1 MELSQ
6 QSIHDVIHP
15 TAAFTDESE
24 SVWQQSNASTASTAI
39 HAAKETSWEESP
51 LNPKNRIDSLEAL
64 ERPLWRIDG
73 CTAFGTQ
80 FYAVPLF
87 VESIPPFRID
97 VFIPEPATISPE
109 LRSVLDMDVAFYTRD
124 ASRISQ
130 LGVTQH
136 VLRLLQYW
144 TSTLDDARQIYQNVP
159 FGSRIVFNNL
169 PKHVS
174 QVRVSIAPTY
184 YLERQMLSVSSF
196 QAFWGAHVE
205 LPRTVDIHDV
215 VYLSQLHDSVC
226 LVGYEGKTWIFKAL
240 TSYTKYL
247 YHELRQLLSIKSHP
261 NIVARPVHLI
271 TKKCSFGSKTA
282 VIGFTLE
289 LHVHGSLRDLI
300 PFLEV
305 HDQVSLAD
313 KAKWSVQ
320 LCSALVHLRETCRI
334 FYPDLR
340 LDNIVL
346 SESGDVVMVD
356 FEQRGVW
363 CEFAAPEVNAIEY
376 VRLLAIDDEIPSDIR
391 DRYADMLTS
400 MLPAWEEMGQGEDY
414 AWPSEGYNVPWACLT
429 PKEQEA
435 CEVYM
440 LGRVLWCIFES
451 NSAPQRAAVWL
462 SYRWE
467 PLVEFP
473 GYTRTPPAMQ
483 HLIDRCTRGRQ
494 AGLSRLIVRRR
505 DKLVLRELEST
516 GESAAQDVQKIARDW
531 WAKEIAESEAWL
543 KERAAGMKRGDW
555 NENYYDRPSL
565 REVRDALDEFR
576 RENDLC

>member
-15 TAAFTDESE
+15 TAAFSDESIWE
-24 SVWQQSNASTASTAI
+24 QSTTSTAA
-39 HAAKETSWEESP
+39 HAARETPWEESP
-51 LNPKNRIDSLEAL
+51 LNPKNRIDSLEPPA
-64 ERPLWRIDG
+64 RPLWRIDG

-87 VESIPPFRID
+87 MESIPPFRID
-97 VFIPEPATISPE
+97 VFIPEPATLSAE

-144 TSTLDDARQIYQNVP
+144 TSTLDDPRQIYQNIP

-169 PKHVS
+169 PKDVS
-174 QVRVSIAPTY
+174 QVQVCIAPTY
-184 YLERQMLSVSSF
+184 YLERQMLSVASF
-196 QAFWGAHVE
+196 ESFWGSHLD
-205 LPRTVDIHDV
+205 LPPTVDIHDV

-226 LVGYEGKTWIFKAL
+226 LIEYEGKTWIFKAL

-247 YHELRQLLSIKSHP
+247 YHELRQLLSIKAHP

-271 TKKCSFGSKTA
+271 TKKCTFGSKTA

-300 PFLEV
+300 PFLQV

-320 LCSALVHLRETCRI
+320 LASALVHLRESSRI

-346 SESGDVVMVD
+346 SGSGDVVMVD

-376 VRLLAIDDEIPSDIR
+376 VRLLAIDDEIPSHIVDK
-391 DRYADMLTS
+391 YASILTS
-400 MLPAWEEMGQGEDY
+400 MLPGWEEMGQGEDY
-414 AWPSEGYNVPWACLT
+414 VWPSEGYNVPWACLT

-473 GYTRTPPAMQ
+473 GYTRTPPAMRD
-483 HLIDRCTRGRQ
+483 LIDRCTRGRQ
-494 AGLSRLIVRRR
+494 VGLSRLIVRRR
-505 DKLVLRELEST
+505 DKLVLREFENT
-516 GESAAQDVQKIARDW
+516 GESKAKEVQKTAREW

-543 KERAAGMKRGDW
+543 KERAEGMKRGDW

-565 REVRDALDEFR
+565 REVREELDKFLKD
-576 RENDLC
+576 NNLC

>member
-15 TAAFTDESE
+15 TAAFSGESA
-24 SVWQQSNASTASTAI
+24 WKQPAASAAI
-39 HAAKETSWEESP
+39 HAAGETPWEESP
-51 LNPKNRIDSLEAL
+51 LNPKNRIDSLEAPR
-64 ERPLWRIDG
+64 RPLWRIDG

-144 TSTLDDARQIYQNVP
+144 TSTLDDARQIYQNIP

-169 PKHVS
+169 PRDVS
-174 QVRVSIAPTY
+174 QVQVSIAPTY
-184 YLERQMLSVSSF
+184 YLERQMLSTSSF
-196 QAFWGAHVE
+196 QSFWGAHVD

-226 LVGYEGKTWIFKAL
+226 LIEYEGKTWIFKAL

-247 YHELRQLLSIKSHP
+247 YHELRQLLSIKPHP
-261 NIVARPVHLI
+261 NVVARPVHLI

-282 VIGFTLE
+282 VVGFTLE
-289 LHVHGSLRDLI
+289 FHVHGSLRDLV
-300 PFLEV
+300 PFLQV

-313 KAKWSVQ
+313 KAKWSAQ
-320 LCSALVHLRETCRI
+320 LASALVHLRETSAI

-346 SESGDVVMVD
+346 SASGDVVMVD

-376 VRLLAIDDEIPSDIR
+376 VRLLAIDDEIPPDTR
-391 DRYADMLTS
+391 DKYADVLTS
-400 MLPAWEEMGQGEDY
+400 MLPGWEEMGQGEDY

-429 PKEQEA
+429 PREQEA

-473 GYTRTPPAMQ
+473 GYTRTPPAMRD
-483 HLIDRCTRGRQ
+483 LIDRCTRGRQ

-505 DKLVLRELEST
+505 DKLVLREYENT
-516 GESAAQDVQKIARDW
+516 GESTAQDVQNVARDW

-543 KERAAGMKRGDW
+543 KERAEGMKRGDW
-555 NENYYDRPSL
+555 NENYYNRPSL
-565 REVRDALDEFR
+565 REVRDELEKFR
-576 RENDLC
+576 KENQFILLS

>member
-15 TAAFTDESE
+15 TAAFSDESIWE
-24 SVWQQSNASTASTAI
+24 QSAANAAVDAAREAS
-39 HAAKETSWEESP
+39 WDESP
-51 LNPKNRIDSLEAL
+51 LNPKNRIDSLEPPA
-64 ERPLWRIDG
+64 RPLWRIDG

-97 VFIPEPATISPE
+97 VFIPEPATLSRE

-144 TSTLDDARQIYQNVP
+144 TSTLDDPRQIYQNIP
-159 FGSRIVFNNL
+159 FGSRIVLNNL
-169 PKHVS
+169 PRDVS
-174 QVRVSIAPTY
+174 QVQVCIAPTY
-184 YLERQMLSVSSF
+184 YLERQMLSVASF
-196 QAFWGAHVE
+196 ESFWGSHLD
-205 LPRTVDIHDV
+205 LPPTVDIHDV

-226 LVGYEGKTWIFKAL
+226 LIEYEGKTWIFKAL

-247 YHELRQLLSIKSHP
+247 YHELRQLLSIKAHP

-282 VIGFTLE
+282 VLGFTLE
-289 LHVHGSLRDLI
+289 FHVHGSLRDLI
-300 PFLEV
+300 PFLQV

-320 LCSALVHLRETCRI
+320 LASALVHLRETSSI

-346 SESGDVVMVD
+346 TESGDVVMVD

-376 VRLLAIDDEIPSDIR
+376 VRLLAVDDEIPSHIVDK
-391 DRYADMLTS
+391 YAAMLTS
-400 MLPAWEEMGQGEDY
+400 MLPGWEEMGQGEDY
-414 AWPSEGYNVPWACLT
+414 VWPSKGYNVPWACLT

-451 NSAPQRAAVWL
+451 ESAPQRAAVWL

-473 GYTRTPPAMQ
+473 GYTRTPPAMRD
-483 HLIDRCTRGRQ
+483 LIDRCTRGRQ

-505 DKLVLRELEST
+505 DKLVLRESENTGAST
-516 GESAAQDVQKIARDW
+516 AKEVQETARDW
-531 WAKEIAESEAWL
+531 WAKEIADSEAWL
-543 KERAAGMKRGDW
+543 MERAEGMKRGDW

-565 REVRDALDEFR
+565 REVREELTKFLEDNHF
-576 RENDLC
+576 C